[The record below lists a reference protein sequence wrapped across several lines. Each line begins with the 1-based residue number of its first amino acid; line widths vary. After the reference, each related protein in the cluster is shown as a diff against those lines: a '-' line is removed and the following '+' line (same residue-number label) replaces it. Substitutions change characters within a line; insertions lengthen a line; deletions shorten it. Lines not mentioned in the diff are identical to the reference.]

1 MPERNSTRIPK
12 YRLHKPTQYAVVRLN
27 GRDIY
32 LGMHG
37 TDESR
42 QLYQQVIAEW
52 LANNRQLAARR
63 EFVESPHALSVAELM
78 LAYLEFAS
86 SYYVKNGQPT
96 REQDNIRDA
105 MRSVSSVYSKT
116 LVADFGPSGLRA
128 VRQRMMDD
136 DLCRRVI
143 NSRVNR
149 IRRMFKWGVERELV
163 PPTVLHG
170 LQAVAPLKRGRSAAR
185 ETEPV
190 SPVPQERIDEVLK
203 VAPRQIATMIR
214 LQFLTGMRPGEV
226 VTMRTGDLDRTG
238 KIWAYKPGSHKT
250 EHHGRKRIIYLGP
263 QAQRVVLPF
272 LKRDPGSYTFS
283 PADVVSE
290 MRDEMRRNR
299 KTRVQPSQAN
309 RRKAFPKRPPG
320 DRYTPGSYAR
330 AIAKAC
336 ARAFPPPEGLEGDD
350 RMRWMI
356 EHRWSPNRLRHN
368 AATFLRKEFGIEA
381 ARVVLGHSSSAVTE
395 VYAELDLAKAADI
408 MAKVG

>member
-12 YRLHKPTQYAVVRLN
+12 YRLHKPTRYAVVRLN

-37 TDESR
+37 TNESR

-63 EFVESPHALSVAELM
+63 ELVESPQAMSVAELM
-78 LAYLEFAS
+78 LAYLEFAE
-86 SYYVKNGQPT
+86 SYYVKNGRPT

-105 MRSVSSVYSKT
+105 MRSVSPLYSKT

-136 DLCRRVI
+136 DLCRGVI

-163 PPTVLHG
+163 PPTVLHA

-190 SPVPQERIDEVLK
+190 SPVPQERIDDVLK
-203 VAPRQIATMIR
+203 VAPRQIAGMIR
-214 LQFLTGMRPGEV
+214 LQCLTGMRPGEL

-238 KIWAYKPGSHKT
+238 RIWAYKPGSHKT

-272 LKRDPGSYTFS
+272 LKSDRGSYIFS
-283 PADVVSE
+283 PADVVAQ

-299 KTRVQPSQAN
+299 KTRVQPSQVN
-309 RRKAFPKRPPG
+309 RRKAFPKRTPG

-336 ARAFPPPEGLEGDD
+336 TRAFPPPDGLEGDD
-350 RMRWMI
+350 RTRWI
-356 EHRWSPNRLRHN
+356 IKHRWSPNRLRHN

>member
-1 MPERNSTRIPK
+1 MPERTSARIPK
-12 YRLHKPTQYAVVRLN
+12 YRLHKPTGLAVVRLN
-27 GRDIY
+27 GRDTY
-32 LGMHG
+32 LGAHS
-37 TDESR
+37 TPESKER
-42 QLYQQVIAEW
+42 YRQVIAEW

-63 EFVESPHALSVAELM
+63 EIVTSPHALSVAELL
-78 LAYLEFAS
+78 LAYLNYAA

-96 REQDNIRDA
+96 REQDNLRDA
-105 MRSVSSVYSKT
+105 MRSVSPLYSKT
-116 LVADFGPSGLRA
+116 LVADFGPSELRA
-128 VRQRMMDD
+128 VRQAMIDD
-136 DLCRRVI
+136 DLCRNVI

-149 IRRMFKWGVERELV
+149 IRRMFRWGVERELV
-163 PPTVLHG
+163 PSTVLQA
-170 LQAVAPLKRGRSAAR
+170 LQALAPLKRGRSAAR

-190 SPVPQERIDEVLK
+190 SPVPQELIDEVLR
-203 VAPRQIATMIR
+203 VAPRQIAAMIR
-214 LQFLTGMRPGEV
+214 LQCLTGMRPGEV

-263 QAQRVVLPF
+263 QAQRVILPF
-272 LKRDPGSYTFS
+272 LKRDLGAYIFS
-283 PADVVSE
+283 PADVVAE
-290 MRDEMRRNR
+290 MRDKMSRNR

-320 DRYTPGSYAR
+320 DLYTRGSYAR
-330 AIAKAC
+330 AISKAC
-336 ARAFPPPEGLEGDD
+336 ARAFAPSEGLKGHD
-350 RMRWMI
+350 RTHWII